1 MTFEKGAKV
10 QAVDELGRWEEA
22 RVSEVT
28 EDDRFLVTFVGWGR
42 KFDRVVCPDEIRE
55 IIDPFDIIDSGM

>member
-42 KFDRVVCPDEIRE
+42 KFDRVVCPDEI
-55 IIDPFDIIDSGM
+55 IDPFDIIDSGM